1 MAQAAPSPERPSRA
15 DEPAYRDA
23 WQALRHSH
31 LALFERVESALSEAD
46 LPDLA
51 WYDVLVQLDGS
62 ASPQR
67 PKDLL
72 GHVSVTKSGL
82 TRLLDR
88 IEKAGLIER
97 SYCPSDRR
105 GTFLS
110 ITKEG
115 RKTLSQMK
123 PVRDRVFDDH
133 FVETLSTE
141 DAEMVSELLGRV
153 LTSTIGGL
161 EEHGDCNLDD

>member
-1 MAQAAPSPERPSRA
+1 MAQAALTTTTTSNA
-15 DEPAYRDA
+15 DDPAYAAA
-23 WQALRHSH
+23 WQTIRNSH
-31 LALFERVESALSEAD
+31 MTVVERIESELSDAG

-51 WYDVLVQLDGS
+51 WYDVLVKLNAS
-62 ASPQR
+62 AAPVR
-67 PKDLL
+67 PKDMLCQ
-72 GHVSVTKSGL
+72 VSVTKSGL

-115 RKTLSQMK
+115 RSTLAEMK
-123 PVRDRVFDDH
+123 PIRDRVFDKH
-133 FVETLSTE
+133 FVDNLSE
-141 DAEMVSELLGRV
+141 AEAEAITELLGRV
-153 LTSTIGGL
+153 AASAVGEL
-161 EEHGDCNLDD
+161 EAHGECEVS

>member
-1 MAQAAPSPERPSRA
+1 V
-15 DEPAYRDA
+15 YREA

-31 LALFERVESALSEAD
+31 LTLFERVQSALSEAG

-51 WYDVLVQLDGS
+51 WYDVLAQLDASES
-62 ASPQR
+62 AQR

-97 SYCPSDRR
+97 SYRRSDRR

-110 ITKEG
+110 ITREG
-115 RKTLSQMK
+115 RGVLSEIK
-123 PVRDRVFDDH
+123 PVRDRVFDEH
-133 FVETLSTE
+133 FVESLTPE
-141 DAEMVSELLGRV
+141 EAEMVSELLGRV
-153 LTSTIGGL
+153 LTSTVGEP
-161 EEHGDCNLDD
+161 EEQGDRQVPASAD